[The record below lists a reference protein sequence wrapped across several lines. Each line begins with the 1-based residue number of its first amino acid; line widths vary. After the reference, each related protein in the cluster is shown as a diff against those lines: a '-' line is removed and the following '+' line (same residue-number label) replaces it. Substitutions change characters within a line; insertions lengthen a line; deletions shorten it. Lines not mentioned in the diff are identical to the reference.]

1 MIYLF
6 QILLISL
13 TTIGGCKNDTDYIAE
28 KDDSKIYST
37 FEKIESSY
45 SNIDL
50 FNKTTPNFD
59 NKANLLDYN
68 NFYNESGVDAGDFD
82 NSGLKHIIL
91 SANQTK
97 NKIYINKGR
106 FNI

>member
-28 KDDSKIYST
+28 KDDSKIYSS

-45 SNIDL
+45 SN
-50 FNKTTPNFD
+50 NF
-59 NKANLLDYN
+59 
-68 NFYNESGVDAGDFD
+68 S
-82 NSGLKHIIL
+82 
-91 SANQTK
+91 
-97 NKIYINKGR
+97 
-106 FNI
+106 